1 MNYTLF
7 AIACYIVMRGLQ
19 VLFVEYLDKLWYKV
33 VIKSVTV
40 AMLYAALASLVVWY
54 GKDQPAGVR
63 PGEIGTVVSRA

>member
-19 VLFVEYLDKLWYKV
+19 VLFVEYLDQLWYKV

-40 AMLYAALASLVVWY
+40 VMLYAALASLVVWY
-54 GKDQPAGVR
+54 EKINLLGFDPTK
-63 PGEIGTVVSRA
+63 